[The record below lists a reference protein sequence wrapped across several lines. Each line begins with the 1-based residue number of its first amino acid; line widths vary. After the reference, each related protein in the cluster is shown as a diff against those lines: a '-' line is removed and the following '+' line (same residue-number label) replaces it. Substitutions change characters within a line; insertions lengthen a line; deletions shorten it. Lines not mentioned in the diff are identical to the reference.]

1 MSPIKAKDWKCCY
14 DKQGLHYDHSTVS
27 NFNVLQGLI
36 RTRDHTAHAVFRSQ
50 NCLEKLTDRQYSP
63 NQSNCSPLDSSRKG
77 LFYQSKTI
85 RFNVV

>member
-36 RTRDHTAHAVFRSQ
+36 RTRDHTAMQSSVLRIALK
-50 NCLEKLTDRQYSP
+50 NWLTGNTRQT
-63 NQSNCSPLDSSRKG
+63 NQIVRRWIPVAKVC
-77 LFYQSKTI
+77 FI
-85 RFNVV
+85 RVKQFVLM